1 MNNLWLSV
9 SGVDKLTRGDTVMCK
24 CRPRAR
30 CMDTLITRD
39 LRPEVLCPIEVGD
52 SEHLALVLNVLNNQH
67 SVVKPGLD
75 SEVFYHIELYV

>member
-1 MNNLWLSV
+1 
-9 SGVDKLTRGDTVMCK
+9 
-24 CRPRAR
+24 
-30 CMDTLITRD
+30 MDTPITRD

-52 SEHLALVLNVLNNQH
+52 SEHLALVLNNQH